1 MILNTIDDDDDE
13 NNNDDDN
20 YVIMI
25 LIKIIINDLIFMII
39 CGIIAGVKMRKYCP
53 NKELIPVFLCF

>member
-1 MILNTIDDDDDE
+1 MMMMMMMKITMIN
-13 NNNDDDN
+13 DDN

-39 CGIIAGVKMRKYCP
+39 CGIIAGVQMRKYCP
-53 NKELIPVFLCF
+53 NKKLIPVFLCF